1 MPALNHVIT
10 WDPKTNNWI
19 RIDATVASRNWGGIT
34 VPAKQK
40 VFVCELCKQFVIL
53 TRGDGKVTPYFKH
66 NRAEEDKNCPEHSF
80 GLNPVTYEPNDY
92 SLPLKI
98 ELVQDGTPRFW
109 LGLIAP
115 SGFADKQRQCLSK
128 ENLTVTPVGL
138 FGEKFSPI
146 RYRLDRLLN
155 RGITYVSIGSS
166 PKETYLLGVT
176 DEVRRCTH
184 WPDKTTGVRRS
195 GTLFDAVSG
204 KRIPE
209 DGDVVIGKEYWLL
222 MADGRPDSGVKD
234 ILCEEVSLRGVAP
247 WRMFKVRANRISQEA
262 ACFFL
267 KYKLRLTESPVSL
280 FPLWPMTVKRPY
292 VIAYE
297 NPRLVFFSSG
307 SDVANKAYPAY
318 AAEMTPIANLNG
330 TARLLEV
337 RVLRHGLLISA
348 GRTNVLKYAFVKQEK
363 LPEFAPPAESDLLK
377 LVDADGNSIDTNG
390 LGAEPLSLPKDRI
403 EVQPKYSS
411 EFDIEVDG
419 RLVERLQLRAQEA
432 TMVHLP
438 KMCRCRLRVG
448 RDELCCFEVRSG
460 SLRAHRP
467 QSSVDRLSLRRRLKA
482 AERQTQSLVPPA
494 SVLKVRNLI
503 GYYPEVNVKLR
514 NGELPRAALSMNIR
528 KK

>member
-1 MPALNHVIT
+1 
-10 WDPKTNNWI
+10 
-19 RIDATVASRNWGGIT
+19 
-34 VPAKQK
+34 
-40 VFVCELCKQFVIL
+40 
-53 TRGDGKVTPYFKH
+53 
-66 NRAEEDKNCPEHSF
+66 
-80 GLNPVTYEPNDY
+80 
-92 SLPLKI
+92 
-98 ELVQDGTPRFW
+98 
-109 LGLIAP
+109 
-115 SGFADKQRQCLSK
+115 
-128 ENLTVTPVGL
+128 
-138 FGEKFSPI
+138 
-146 RYRLDRLLN
+146 
-155 RGITYVSIGSS
+155 
-166 PKETYLLGVT
+166 
-176 DEVRRCTH
+176 
-184 WPDKTTGVRRS
+184 
-195 GTLFDAVSG
+195 
-204 KRIPE
+204 
-209 DGDVVIGKEYWLL
+209 
-222 MADGRPDSGVKD
+222 
-234 ILCEEVSLRGVAP
+234 
-247 WRMFKVRANRISQEA
+247 
-262 ACFFL
+262 
-267 KYKLRLTESPVSL
+267 
-280 FPLWPMTVKRPY
+280 
-292 VIAYE
+292 
-297 NPRLVFFSSG
+297 
-307 SDVANKAYPAY
+307 
-318 AAEMTPIANLNG
+318 MTPIANLNG

-467 QSSVDRLSLRRRLKA
+467 QSSVDRLNLRRRLKA